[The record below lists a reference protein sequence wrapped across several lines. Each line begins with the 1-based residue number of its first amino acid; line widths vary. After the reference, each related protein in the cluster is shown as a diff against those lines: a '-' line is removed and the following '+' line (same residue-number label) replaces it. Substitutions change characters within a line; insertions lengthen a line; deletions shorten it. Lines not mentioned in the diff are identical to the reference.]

1 MDITNEIVLM
11 KEQRDGRKKKNINVT
26 LDETRM
32 NDLKEKFAE
41 KSPFFKMINKSEQ
54 IDFMFYFLEKYM
66 NSSPMFNNENN

>member
-11 KEQRDGRKKKNINVT
+11 KEQRDARKKKNINVT

-54 IDFMFYFLEKYM
+54 IDFMLYFLEKYM
-66 NSSPMFNNENN
+66 NSSPMFQSGE